1 MKRNIRVWLL
11 VSLMIPLAC
20 TVTNFEIEEIPDDTP
35 TPQVVTVV
43 EEEPDSPLDCI
54 DDMECFIQA
63 VEACQPSNVLFV
75 FPLDMGGILVSTTTE
90 MAIEGSEEG
99 QCVFRVKTATVEI
112 SYSEEA
118 IQQMKDN
125 GMSDADIDAQSQMF
139 EEQNLQAGYDD
150 VCRGSTDDLAV
161 MLTNWKNGSFSLDD
175 WDPFTCEGKVFSQ
188 ESSEPLVVESTE
200 IPPTSNLTEVPIS
213 ISSFSIAFNFDSAGF
228 LPQSLAYDGFFMWV
242 GGMNRD
248 LVVKTDLVS
257 SVQEVT
263 KFPKLGAGVPDMA
276 FDGIYL
282 WALVQ
287 DKVAQVQVSDG
298 AKLGYLYPEVDEYGF
313 LLESIV
319 YDGRNVWLGGADR
332 DLLVKVDTSSG
343 ETLAVLA
350 LAKTGLGVP
359 DLVFD
364 GTYVWAVVSNTLYQ
378 VRAQDAVVV
387 RTYFYDFDETFF
399 IPQSL
404 AYDGVRIWAGGSQ
417 RDLVVAFNPS
427 SRNMQVVQ
435 FSNSG
440 AGVPALLFDGTD
452 LWALSATQL
461 YQIEIVNGVIMSSMT
476 VEAGGIALGYDGT
489 DIWIAYPGM
498 GTIYKP

>member
-11 VSLMIPLAC
+11 VLLMIPLAC

-35 TPQVVTVV
+35 TPQVETVVV

-63 VEACQPSNVLFV
+63 VEVCQPSNVLFV

-90 MAIEGSEEG
+90 IAIDGPEEG
-99 QCVFRVKTATVEI
+99 QCVFRVKTAMVEV

-125 GMSDADIDAQSQMF
+125 GMSDADIEAQSLMI

-150 VCRGSTDDLAV
+150 VCRGSADDLAV
-161 MLTNWKNGSFSLDD
+161 MLTNWNNGSFSLDD

-188 ESSEPLVVESTE
+188 ESSEFVVVESTE
-200 IPPTSNLTEVPIS
+200 VPIP
-213 ISSFSIAFNFDSAGF
+213 ISSASIAFNFDSAGF
-228 LPQSLAYDGFFMWV
+228 LPQSLAYDGNFMWV
-242 GGMNRD
+242 GGMNRY

-257 SVQEVT
+257 SVLEVT
-263 KFPKLGAGVPDMA
+263 ELDKLGAGVPDMA
-276 FDGIYL
+276 FDGVHL

-287 DKVAQVQVSDG
+287 DQVAQVQVSDG
-298 AKLGYLYPEVDEYGF
+298 AVLGYLSPEVDEYGF
-313 LLESIV
+313 LLKSIV

-364 GTYVWAVVSNTLYQ
+364 GTYVWAVVLGALIQ
-378 VRAQDAVVV
+378 VRAEDAVVV
-387 RTYFYDFDETFF
+387 GTYYYDFAETPF

-417 RDLVVAFNPS
+417 RDLAVAFDPS
-427 SRNMQVVQ
+427 SGNMQVVQ

-461 YQIEIVNGVIMSSMT
+461 HQIEIVNGVIMSSMN
-476 VEAGGIALGYDGT
+476 VGAGGIALGYDGT
-489 DIWIAYPGM
+489 DIWIANPGM